1 VLGGGRD
8 ADRESA
14 RLDEREVVLLAL
26 VGELGLGGR
35 RRRLRRVVAVDDR
48 PGDDRGDEGEGEGAA

>member
-35 RRRLRRVVAVDDR
+35 RRRLRGVVAVDDR